1 MTRHLDGKPYPSRP
15 EPGRPLEDSPVKQ
28 NVKNITINKESDI
41 DIEKLANA
49 VAHAIEIKMPQIVT
63 RGGKTE
69 EEIIDSFNSQA
80 SLSKLADAMVVQ
92 REDSK
97 SNFNGN
103 LGVVKKNKKNIKD
116 VDKTINILKDIG
128 D

>member
-15 EPGRPLEDSPVKQ
+15 EPGRLLDSPIKQ

-41 DIEKLANA
+41 DLEKLANA
-49 VAHAIEIKMPQIVT
+49 VAHAIEIKMPHIVT
-63 RGGKTE
+63 KGRKTE
-69 EEIIDSFNSQA
+69 EEVIDSFDSQA